1 MYKIVEVTNHNLLKK
16 FVNFPLALYKDNP
29 YYVPEFTSDE
39 LKALNPKKSVHLKDG
54 SAECKCF
61 LCFDDDKVVARA
73 CGIVSNLYNQK
84 TNSKRIRLSRFDSI
98 DDIEPA
104 RMVIEAV
111 ENWGKGMGMD
121 TIHGPLDFNDLGR
134 EGMLVEGFDYIS
146 TYETQYNFPYYPKLL
161 EQLGY
166 QKEVD
171 WLGYLVQIPSE
182 PDTRNER
189 ISKAVQK
196 RLKIHEVKI
205 KSNRWLIKNYFNQI
219 FDLIDETYGSLYGT
233 TPITEAVRKSLLT
246 QFRQILDK
254 DFISLIADENDKLIG
269 FGLGLPS
276 IALAVQKSRGKL
288 MPFGWIRILHALHN
302 VNTID
307 FSLIGISKEYQDTGA
322 IALIF
327 NSILTNLCKRKVKI
341 AETNVQLEDNVKS
354 IKLFDIYSPKF
365 KCRRRCYVKSL
376 DNKPIKFHKAITTK
390 KENKSNDKEEK

>member
-1 MYKIVEVTNHNLLKK
+1 MYKVVEVTNQKLLKK
-16 FVNFPLALYKDNP
+16 FVNFPLALYKDSP

-39 LKALNPKKSVHLKDG
+39 LKALNPKKSVHLIDG

-61 LCFDDDKVVARA
+61 LCVDENDNVVARA
-73 CGIVSNLYNQK
+73 CGIISNLYNEK

-98 DDIEPA
+98 DELEPA
-104 RMVIEAV
+104 KLVVDAV
-111 ENWGKGMGMD
+111 ENWGKERGMD

-146 TYETQYNFPYYPKLL
+146 TYETQYNYAYYQKLI
-161 EQLGY
+161 EKLGY
-166 QKEVD
+166 TKEVD
-171 WLGYLVQIPSE
+171 WLGYLVPVPTE

-205 KSNRWLIKNYFNQI
+205 KSNKWLIKNYFDQI
-219 FDLIDETYGSLYGT
+219 FDLIDETYDDLYGT
-233 TPITEAVRKSLLT
+233 TPFTENVRKSLLG
-246 QFRQILDK
+246 QFKQILDK
-254 DFISLIADENDKLIG
+254 DFLCLIADENEKLVG

-276 IALAVQKSRGKL
+276 IAEAVQKSRGKL
-288 MPFGWIRILHALHN
+288 FPTGWIRVLHSLNH
-302 VNTID
+302 VNTVD
-307 FSLIGISKEYQDTGA
+307 FSLIGIAKEYQDTGA

-327 NSILTNLCKRKVKI
+327 HSILSNLCKRKVKI
-341 AETNVQLEDNVKS
+341 AETNVQLEDNFKS

-376 DNKPIKFHKAITTK
+376 TGEPIKYHRAITK
-390 KENKSNDKEEK
+390 KENKTKIGE